1 MGQILETKLA
11 YSRISDPYG
20 APLALIHGWGY
31 DCRFLYP
38 LAKMFPKRDIYLF
51 DLPGYGINQHLTQLC
66 SNTNETALA
75 FHRSLPKNCDV
86 IAWSMGAHF
95 AILAAALPF
104 SKIRTLVTICSS
116 ARFPSDPMWPGM
128 DHTLV
133 LKCRQLLDP
142 RRCGRLLRFF
152 AKYQIAANLNHN
164 HEQEFFL
171 SIINDGVIPDYQVL
185 MSGIDLMAYSDVREA
200 LKNLNIPCMFL
211 FGAKDVLV
219 PASLAFTPLY
229 SSLSNNKGSEIFIF
243 PDSAHV
249 PFLTEPNLFKEKLL
263 NFYDRVNTFF
273 NFRA

>member
-1 MGQILETKLA
+1 MT
-11 YSRISDPYG
+11 YNPISVTELNRYIKNKIAEDEVLSNVLVKG
-20 APLALIHGWGY
+20 EISNFKEHSSGH
-31 DCRFLYP
+31 LYFT
-38 LAKMFPKRDIYLF
+38 LKDARAAIQCMMFAAD
-51 DLPGYGINQHLTQLC
+51 
-66 SNTNETALA
+66 
-75 FHRSLPKNCDV
+75 
-86 IAWSMGAHF
+86 
-95 AILAAALPF
+95 AAALPF

-171 SIINDGVIPDYQVL
+171 SMINDGVIPDYQVL